1 MTIFNL
7 GFLISPLLSPLLSP
21 LVSPLAF
28 DSPLSFLDG
37 GIGAGSE
44 SSRFLR
50 IKSSARLFLL
60 FCSSGLG
67 DVTISVARSRRR
79 RSRGEGMVA
88 KERRRRSRG
97 GGGAEVK
104 ERRRVG
110 GGKEKTSTKTV
121 PNSHK
126 YIHKYIYK
134 YIYKYIPLPSSS
146 LVIFSHPFSTKIS
159 CGFLFWNLN
168 CRAPPLKKMKRK
180 ISK

>member
-79 RSRGEGMVA
+79 RSRGEGTEA

-110 GGKEKTSTKTV
+110 GGKEKTSSKTV
-121 PNSHK
+121 PNSQ
-126 YIHKYIYK
+126 IHKYI
-134 YIYKYIPLPSSS
+134 LARN
-146 LVIFSHPFSTKIS
+146 VICIDIIIFVFRI
-159 CGFLFWNLN
+159 NQ
-168 CRAPPLKKMKRK
+168 RLKH
-180 ISK
+180 